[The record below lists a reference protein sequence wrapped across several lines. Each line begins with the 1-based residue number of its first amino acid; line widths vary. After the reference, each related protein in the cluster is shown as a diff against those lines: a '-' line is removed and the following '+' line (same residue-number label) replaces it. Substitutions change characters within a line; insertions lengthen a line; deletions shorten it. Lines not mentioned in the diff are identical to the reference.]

1 MARCRMLVSFAALGL
16 VALLAGCALSPSPA
30 GTAAFTLPTVSS
42 ADAAC
47 AGIGLLNETL
57 AGDPSDPRLAWLV
70 GPGGQ
75 RLDVEWPLGFTAGFT
90 PGLEIHD
97 ASGDVVFRAGDT
109 VDGGC
114 TGDPYLLIEPGT

>member
-1 MARCRMLVSFAALGL
+1 MPRHRVLAQFAALGL
-16 VALLAGCALSPSPA
+16 VVLLAGCSPSPSPT

-42 ADAAC
+42 SDGAC

-57 AGDPSDPRLAWLV
+57 AGSPSDPRLAWLV
-70 GPGGQ
+70 RPGGQ
-75 RLDVEWPLGFTAGFT
+75 RLDVEWPPGFTARFA
-90 PGLEIHD
+90 PGLEILD

-114 TGDPYLLIEPGT
+114 TGDPYLLIEPGG

>member
-1 MARCRMLVSFAALGL
+1 MASHRVLAHFAALSL
-16 VALLAGCALSPSPA
+16 VALLAGCAPSPSPT

-42 ADAAC
+42 ADGAC

-75 RLDVEWPLGFTAGFT
+75 RLDVEWPPGFTARFV
-90 PGLEIHD
+90 PGLEILD
-97 ASGDVVFRAGDT
+97 PSGDVLYRAGDT
-109 VDGGC
+109 IGGGC
-114 TGDPYLLIEPGT
+114 TGDPYLLIEPGG